1 VSSELNRRDIAN
13 NIGAPF
19 PKTPR
24 AASRGCILAGSCDY
38 SDANRSLSR
47 TTRPSSQ
54 SYMTFERPARCRASS
69 PAPAVYQAAGGAL

>member
-19 PKTPR
+19 PKPR
-24 AASRGCILAGSCDY
+24 VLHRAVAFCDY

-47 TTRPSSQ
+47 TTWPSSQ
-54 SYMTFERPARCRASS
+54 SYMTFERPARCCASS
-69 PAPAVYQAAGGAL
+69 PAPAVYQAAGRAL